1 MIREFFLNSNNK
13 CTHNAAKMVHV
24 FLICSIDICSR
35 WHLVYSI
42 DLSCGA
48 KISKIQV
55 LKILNQFGLFKYNIT
70 GVLYSSILES
80 VNMIRII
87 I

>member
-13 CTHNAAKMVHV
+13 CTHNAAKMVQV
-24 FLICSIDICSR
+24 YLICSIDICSR

-55 LKILNQFGLFKYNIT
+55 LKILNQFGLFK
-70 GVLYSSILES
+70 
-80 VNMIRII
+80 
-87 I
+87 